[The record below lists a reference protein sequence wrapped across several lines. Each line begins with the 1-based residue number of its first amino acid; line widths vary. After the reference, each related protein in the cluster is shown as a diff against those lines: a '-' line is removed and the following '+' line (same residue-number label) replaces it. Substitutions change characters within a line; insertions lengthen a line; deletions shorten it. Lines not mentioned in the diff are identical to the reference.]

1 MTSIVG
7 ISPERSDFMNW
18 SSLLVL
24 FKKEL
29 ADHLRSKRFVIVLLL
44 ISITGLASIY
54 SAAIGIRDAVSQ
66 EGNTF
71 VFLRLFTASG
81 NSVPSFISFV
91 AFLGPLV
98 GLALG
103 FDSINSEFNKGTMSR
118 LLSQPIHR
126 DNVINGKFLAGVSV
140 ITIMVLSLG
149 IVVGAIGIIMIGIP
163 PTMEEILRLLMFF
176 IVTILYISLWLAL
189 SHLFSLLFKQSA
201 TSALACIAAWLFL
214 SIFVGLLAGVIS
226 DAIYPVDST
235 STVDIQLKNSNTEL
249 MLNRISPT
257 SLFSEA
263 TICLLNPG
271 VRTINIVT
279 LDRLIGAIPGVL
291 PFMQS
296 VLLIWP
302 HLVSLVA
309 LNMICFAV
317 SYVYFMRQEVRA

>member
-1 MTSIVG
+1 
-7 ISPERSDFMNW
+7 MNW
-18 SSLLVL
+18 NSLLVL
-24 FKKEL
+24 YKKEL

-44 ISITGLASIY
+44 ITITGLASIY
-54 SAAIGIRDAVSQ
+54 AAATGIREAVSQ

-81 NSVPSFISFV
+81 NSIPSFLSFV
-91 AFLGPLV
+91 ALLGPLV

-103 FDSINSEFNKGTMSR
+103 FDSINGEFNKGTMSR

-126 DNVINGKFLAGVSV
+126 DNVVNGKFLAGVSV

-149 IVVGAIGIIMIGIP
+149 IAIGAIGIIMIGIP
-163 PTMEEILRLLMFF
+163 PTMEEILRLLTFF
-176 IVTILYISLWLAL
+176 LVTILYISLWLAL

-201 TSALACIAAWLFL
+201 TSALACIAAWLFF
-214 SIFVGLLAGVIS
+214 SIFVGLLAGVVS
-226 DAIYPVDST
+226 NAIYPIDNASPLDV
-235 STVDIQLKNSNTEL
+235 QLKNSNLEL
-249 MLNRISPT
+249 MLNRISPST
-257 SLFSEA
+257 LFNEA

-271 VRTINIVT
+271 VRTINTIT

-291 PFMQS
+291 PFSQS
-296 VLLIWP
+296 ILLIWP

>member
-1 MTSIVG
+1 
-7 ISPERSDFMNW
+7 MNW
-18 SSLLVL
+18 NSLLVL
-24 FKKEL
+24 YKKEL

-44 ISITGLASIY
+44 INITGLASIY
-54 SAAIGIRDAVSQ
+54 AAATGIREAVSQ

-81 NSVPSFISFV
+81 NSIPSFLSFV
-91 AFLGPLV
+91 ALLGPLV

-103 FDSINSEFNKGTMSR
+103 FDSINGEFNKGTMSR

-126 DNVINGKFLAGVSV
+126 DNVVNGKFLAGVSV

-149 IVVGAIGIIMIGIP
+149 IAIGAIGIIMIGIP
-163 PTMEEILRLLMFF
+163 PTMEEILRLLTFF
-176 IVTILYISLWLAL
+176 LVTILYISLWLAL

-201 TSALACIAAWLFL
+201 TSALACIAAWLF
-214 SIFVGLLAGVIS
+214 SIFVGLLAGVVS
-226 DAIYPVDST
+226 NAIYPIDNASPLDV
-235 STVDIQLKNSNTEL
+235 QLKNSNLEL

-257 SLFSEA
+257 TLFSEA

-271 VRTINIVT
+271 VRTINTIT

-291 PFMQS
+291 PFSQS
-296 VLLIWP
+296 ILLIWP